1 MRLDLAGKTV
11 LVTGATRGIGAAIAD
26 AFRDANAKLI
36 ITGTKPDAIAEL
48 NRQAEADGVENLR
61 YLAVDFSDRASLDS
75 FLGAIDKEE
84 RIDVCVNNAGINR
97 IHPIDEI
104 LDEDLDAVL
113 DVNLRAPFLVC
124 RSVTRLMK
132 KAGYGRIVNIAS
144 IWSVI
149 SKPGRSMYAATKFG
163 LVGMTKTLAVELALS
178 NILVNAVS
186 PGFVETAMTA
196 STLSQDEQRALAAQ
210 VPMNRFAQP
219 EEIAKVV
226 LFLASDQNT
235 YLTGQNIVMDGG
247 FVQCLSPSR

>member
-48 NRQAEADGVENLR
+48 NRRAEADGIENLR
-61 YLAVDFSDRASLDS
+61 YWAVDFGDRASLDS

-132 KAGYGRIVNIAS
+132 KVGYGRIVNIAS

-149 SKPGRSMYAATKFG
+149 SKPGRSVYAATKSG
-163 LVGMTKTLAVELALS
+163 LVGMTKTLAVELAAS

-196 STLSQDEQRALAAQ
+196 STLSQDEQRALASQ

-235 YLTGQNIVMDGG
+235 YLTGQNIVVDGG
-247 FVQCLSPSR
+247 FVSV

>member
-1 MRLDLAGKTV
+1 MQLDFAGRTV

-26 AFRDANAKLI
+26 AFRDANANLI
-36 ITGTKPDAIAEL
+36 VTGTNPDAIAEL
-48 NRQAEADGVENLR
+48 NRQAKADGIENIR
-61 YLAVDFSDRASLDS
+61 YLAVDFSDSASLDA

-97 IHPIDEI
+97 VNSIDEI
-104 LDEDLDAVL
+104 LVEDLDAVL

-149 SKPGRSMYAATKFG
+149 SMPGRSVYAATKSG
-163 LVGMTKTLAVELALS
+163 LVGMTKTLAAELGAS

-186 PGFVETAMTA
+186 PGFVETEMTA
-196 STLSQDEQRALAAQ
+196 STLSQDERRALASQ

-235 YLTGQNIVMDGG
+235 YLTGQNIVVDGG
-247 FVQCLSPSR
+247 FVSV

>member
-1 MRLDLAGKTV
+1 MQLDFAGRTV

-26 AFRDANAKLI
+26 AFRAANANLI
-36 ITGTKPDAIAEL
+36 VTGTNPDAIAEL
-48 NRQAEADGVENLR
+48 NRQAKADGIENMR
-61 YLAVDFSDRASLDS
+61 YLAVDFSDSASLDA

-97 IHPIDEI
+97 INAIDDI
-104 LDEDLDAVL
+104 LVEDLDAVL

-149 SKPGRSMYAATKFG
+149 SKPGRSVYAATKFG
-163 LVGMTKTLAVELALS
+163 LVGMTKTLAAELGAS

-186 PGFVETAMTA
+186 PGFVETEMTA
-196 STLSQDEQRALAAQ
+196 STLSQDERNALASQ

-235 YLTGQNIVMDGG
+235 YLTGQNIVVDGG
-247 FVQCLSPSR
+247 FVSV

>member
-1 MRLDLAGKTV
+1 MQLDFAGRTV

-26 AFRDANAKLI
+26 AFLAANANLI
-36 ITGTKPDAIAEL
+36 VTGTNPDAIAEL
-48 NRQAEADGVENLR
+48 NRQAKADGIENMR
-61 YLAVDFSDRASLDS
+61 YLAVDFSDSASLDA

-97 IHPIDEI
+97 INAIDDI
-104 LDEDLDAVL
+104 LVEDLDAVL

-149 SKPGRSMYAATKFG
+149 SKPGRSVYAATKFG
-163 LVGMTKTLAVELALS
+163 LVGMTKTLAAELGAS

-186 PGFVETAMTA
+186 PGFVETEMTA
-196 STLSQDEQRALAAQ
+196 STLSQDERNALASQ

-235 YLTGQNIVMDGG
+235 YLTGQNIVVDGG
-247 FVQCLSPSR
+247 FVSV

>member
-1 MRLDLAGKTV
+1 M
-11 LVTGATRGIGAAIAD
+11 I
-26 AFRDANAKLI
+26 
-36 ITGTKPDAIAEL
+36 
-48 NRQAEADGVENLR
+48 
-61 YLAVDFSDRASLDS
+61 FSDRTSLDS
-75 FLGAIDKEE
+75 FLETIDKEE

-132 KAGYGRIVNIAS
+132 KVGYGRIVNIAS

-149 SKPGRSMYAATKFG
+149 SKPGRSVYAATKSG
-163 LVGMTKTLAVELALS
+163 LVGMTKTLAVELAAS

-196 STLSQDEQRALAAQ
+196 STLSQDEQRALASQ

-235 YLTGQNIVMDGG
+235 YLTGQNIVVDGG
-247 FVQCLSPSR
+247 FVSV

>member
-1 MRLDLAGKTV
+1 MKLDFAGRTV

-26 AFRDANAKLI
+26 AFRDANAHLI
-36 ITGTKPDAIAEL
+36 VTGTNPDAIAEL
-48 NRQAEADGVENLR
+48 NRQAKADGIENMR
-61 YLAVDFSDRASLDS
+61 YLAVDFSDSASLDA

-97 IHPIDEI
+97 INAIDDI
-104 LDEDLDAVL
+104 LVEDLDAVL

-149 SKPGRSMYAATKFG
+149 SMPGRSVYAATKFG
-163 LVGMTKTLAVELALS
+163 LVGMTKTLAAELGAS

-186 PGFVETAMTA
+186 PGFVETEMTA
-196 STLSQDEQRALAAQ
+196 STLSQDERRALASQ

-235 YLTGQNIVMDGG
+235 YLTGQNIVVDGG
-247 FVQCLSPSR
+247 FVSV

>member
-1 MRLDLAGKTV
+1 MEIDFSGQTV

-26 AFRDANAKLI
+26 AFRDANANLI
-36 ITGTKPDAIAEL
+36 VTGTNPDAIAEL
-48 NRQAEADGVENLR
+48 NRQAKADGVENIR
-61 YLAVDFSDRASLDS
+61 YLAVDFSDNASLDA

-97 IHPIDEI
+97 INAIDEI
-104 LDEDLDAVL
+104 LVEDLDAVL

-149 SKPGRSMYAATKFG
+149 SMPGRSVYAATKFG
-163 LVGMTKTLAVELALS
+163 LVGMTKTLAAELGAS

-186 PGFVETAMTA
+186 PGFVETEMTA
-196 STLSQDEQRALAAQ
+196 STLSQDERNALASQ
-210 VPMNRFAQP
+210 VPMNRFAKP

-235 YLTGQNIVMDGG
+235 YLTGQNIVVDGG
-247 FVQCLSPSR
+247 FVSV